1 MKILI
6 VAATIAEIKL
16 LKNYLDDTFSS
27 NGEGFYQ
34 IDLHSSI
41 QILITGVGVMHT
53 AFALSHKASLQSFDL
68 AINLG
73 VCGSFDLKI
82 ALGSVIEVV
91 KDRLGDLGVEEA
103 NGQFLD
109 VFDINLENKDS
120 SPYQNGWISRIENNY
135 LPTGLPPSNGITV
148 HKVTGTTESIEAIQ
162 KKYNADMESMEGA
175 AFFYTC
181 AKLNIPSIQVR
192 AISNYVE
199 PRNRAAWKMEEA
211 IHNLNLFAIE
221 YLKNLT
227 L

>member
-6 VAATIAEIKL
+6 MAATISEIKL
-16 LKNYLDDTFSS
+16 LKNYLDDTFSYDS
-27 NGEGFYQ
+27 EGFYY
-34 IDLHSSI
+34 LGPHSSI
-41 QILITGVGVMHT
+41 HILITGVGVMHT
-53 AFALSHKASLQSFDL
+53 AFALSHKASLQSFDF

-73 VCGSFDLKI
+73 VCGSFDMKI
-82 ALGSVIEVV
+82 ALGTVVEVV

-120 SPYQNGWISRIENNY
+120 FPYQDGWISRTENNF
-135 LPTGLPPSNGITV
+135 LPTGLIPYNGITV
-148 HKVTGTTESIEAIQ
+148 HKVTGTAESIIAIQ
-162 KKYNADMESMEGA
+162 KKYNADVESMEGV

-181 AKLNIPSIQVR
+181 AKLTIPCIQVR

-221 YLKNLT
+221 YLKKFT
-227 L
+227 